1 MPFAVTARPGTF
13 SSGREPGTSK
23 AKAIPAIL
31 ISPFACAGHDD
42 TALVPEERPWQ
53 NDIDPIAGVPVV
65 VVRGFSSPQ
74 EIVPLARPHGRNHL
88 DGRSV

>member
-13 SSGREPGTSK
+13 SSGREPRTSK

-31 ISPFACAGHDD
+31 ISPGRGFACACHDD
-42 TALVPEERPWQ
+42 TALVLEERPWQ

-65 VVRGFSSPQ
+65 VVRGFAP
-74 EIVPLARPHGRNHL
+74 P
-88 DGRSV
+88 